1 VQSDGGPLRHDSALA
16 MHRVRLLLQRGA
28 WKEARAMLAEL
39 ERAVPS
45 DLGVTSLRRELLAR
59 EADARDRSMR
69 RRDVR
74 YHHSAP
80 GRASGRTDAR
90 DRSMRRRDVRY
101 WLNLSTPWRR
111 GSSMVTAFVLLAA
124 GAHTLVRAIPVAL
137 GGGLRAAVQ

>member
-1 VQSDGGPLRHDSALA
+1 MQSDGGPLRHDSALA

-74 YHHSAP
+74 Y
-80 GRASGRTDAR
+80 
-90 DRSMRRRDVRY
+90 